1 MKSPI
6 LQPVYLGRVI
16 TLGVC
21 LENVKKDNSYKNTRL
36 LSGIKPALRPLVAT
50 FFLDYVSF
58 FLAPGTRV
66 HLFIPGVICLRHC

>member
-21 LENVKKDNSYKNTRL
+21 LENVKKDNKYKNTRL
-36 LSGIKPALRPLVAT
+36 LSGIKQTMRPLVAT
-50 FFLDYVSF
+50 FFWTMYHFSWLLEQESICSF
-58 FLAPGTRV
+58 QE
-66 HLFIPGVICLRHC
+66 LFV